1 MTIPEV
7 GETGGV
13 LSRKLA
19 HLFALVASTGA
30 THV

>member
-1 MTIPEV
+1 MPEV

-19 HLFALVASTGA
+19 HLFTLVANTGA
-30 THV
+30 TDD

>member
-1 MTIPEV
+1 MQKV

-19 HLFALVASTGA
+19 QLFALVTSKGT
-30 THV
+30 TDD